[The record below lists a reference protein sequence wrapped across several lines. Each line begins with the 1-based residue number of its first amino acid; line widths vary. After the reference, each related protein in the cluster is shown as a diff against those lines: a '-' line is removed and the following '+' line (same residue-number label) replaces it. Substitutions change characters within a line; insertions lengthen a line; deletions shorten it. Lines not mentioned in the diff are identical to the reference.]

1 MVIFPHCKIN
11 IGLRV
16 VRKRTD
22 GYHDLQTIF
31 YPLPIRDVL
40 EVTNNANNSASNLT
54 ISGLS
59 IQGEPTNNLCLKA
72 YDLLKK
78 DFSQLPPVHINLYK
92 NIPMGAGLGGG
103 SSDGAFMLRL
113 LNARFQLKL
122 SNKEL
127 LRYALE
133 LGSDCPFFITDNP
146 AYAEGR
152 GELMES
158 IPLDLSEYSFLLV
171 SPGIHISTADAFSQ
185 IKPTVP
191 VNELRSLV
199 STPINNWKNN
209 LFNDF
214 EQSVFSKH
222 PEIEKIK
229 AELYKQGAIFASMT
243 GTGSSVYGIFEK
255 DRLPEK
261 LFDGKYRTDRVR

>member
-22 GYHDLQTIF
+22 GYHDLQTVF

-40 EVTNNANNSASNLT
+40 EVTDSVNNAGSSLT
-54 ISGLS
+54 ISGFS
-59 IQGEPTNNLCLKA
+59 IQGELTNNLCLKA
-72 YDLLKK
+72 YYLLKK
-78 DFSQLPPVHINLYK
+78 DFSQLPSIHINLYK

-103 SSDGAFMLRL
+103 SSDGAFTLRL
-113 LNARFQLKL
+113 LNNRFQLKL
-122 SNKEL
+122 SDKEL
-127 LRYALE
+127 LRYSLE

-152 GELMES
+152 GELMEN
-158 IPLDLSEYSFLLV
+158 IPLDLSGYSFLLI
-171 SPGIHISTADAFSQ
+171 SPGIHISTAEAFSQ
-185 IKPTVP
+185 IKPTEP
-191 VNELRSLV
+191 VDELRSLV
-199 STPINNWKNN
+199 TNPIQTWKNTI
-209 LFNDF
+209 FNDF
-214 EQSVFSKH
+214 EQSVFNKH

-229 AELYKQGAIFASMT
+229 TVLYEQGAVYASMT

-255 DRLPEK
+255 DHLPEK
-261 LFDGKYRTDRVR
+261 LFDGIYRTDRVR